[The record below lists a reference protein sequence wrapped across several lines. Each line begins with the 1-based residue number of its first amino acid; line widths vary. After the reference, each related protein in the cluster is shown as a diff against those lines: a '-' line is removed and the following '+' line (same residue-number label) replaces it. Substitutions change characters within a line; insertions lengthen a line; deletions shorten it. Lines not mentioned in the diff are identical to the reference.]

1 MERYLTPEGLT
12 GALLTVYFLLQ
23 IYNTLMSARK
33 SRREEAARQQAP
45 TDALDERLSAHTR
58 MLDNDKRT
66 LDRHE
71 TELDRLRECTGYLC
85 AGVDA
90 LLEHELH
97 NGNADQMQQASVD
110 LKQFYHSHL

>member
-1 MERYLTPEGLT
+1 MERYLTPENLT
-12 GALLTVYFLLQ
+12 ITLLTLYFLTQ
-23 IYNTLMSARK
+23 IYNTIMAARK
-33 SRREEAARQQAP
+33 ARREEAACQQAP
-45 TDALDERLSAHTR
+45 ADALDERLSAHAR
-58 MLDNDKRT
+58 MLDNDKRA

-71 TELDRLRECTGYLC
+71 KEIDRLRECTGYLC

-97 NGNADQMQQASVD
+97 NGNADQMEQASVD